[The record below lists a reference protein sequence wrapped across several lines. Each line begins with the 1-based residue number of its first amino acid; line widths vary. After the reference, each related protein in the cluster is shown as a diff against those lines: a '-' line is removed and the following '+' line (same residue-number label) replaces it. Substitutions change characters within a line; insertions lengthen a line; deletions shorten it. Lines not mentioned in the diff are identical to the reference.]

1 MIFVSMTSDEL
12 LARTAQYQIQYSPSR
27 RRARRCRM
35 NRAHPSQEYFNSIRS
50 PLQSLERTV
59 LADPAHL
66 SDSEMDSAFAN
77 ARSSQINRRSST
89 SEFRVTT
96 DFDDKSEDDEDD
108 QESENEFPSAA
119 DIERLRMEQLDAG
132 LLCPDEDD
140 DTDDSESDGNIDEM
154 TSAFNRGRL
163 EMRRRMRAARI
174 LMGGEHDIEGRRRM
188 VPSLI
193 EPTGPPSAGGDSVGN
208 PSSQA
213 TPEVM
218 KPHARFF
225 IEREKSM
232 VSIKF
237 DPPAYVDT
245 PTLTPALFY

>member
-27 RRARRCRM
+27 RRAHRCRM
-35 NRAHPSQEYFNSIRS
+35 NRARPSQEYFNSVRS

-59 LADPAHL
+59 LADPGHT
-66 SDSEMDSAFAN
+66 SDSDVDSAVLTN
-77 ARSSQINRRSST
+77 PRSSQTNRRNSSA
-89 SEFRVTT
+89 EFRVTT
-96 DFDDKSEDDEDD
+96 DFDDKSEDGEDD
-108 QESENEFPSAA
+108 QESESEFPSAA
-119 DIERLRMEQLDAG
+119 DIERMRMEQLDAG
-132 LLCPDEDD
+132 VFCPDEDED
-140 DTDDSESDGNIDEM
+140 EDDSESDGNMDEM

-174 LMGGEHDIEGRRRM
+174 LMGGEHDTEGRRRM

-193 EPTGPPSAGGDSVGN
+193 EPTGPPPASEDSVGTS
-208 PSSQA
+208 PSQT

-237 DPPAYVDT
+237 DPPA
-245 PTLTPALFY
+245 

>member
-1 MIFVSMTSDEL
+1 MIFVSMSSDEL
-12 LARTAQYQIQYSPSR
+12 LARTAQYQIQYSPAR
-27 RRARRCRM
+27 RRARRHRM
-35 NRAHPSQEYFNSIRS
+35 NRTQPSQEYFNSIRS

-59 LADPAHL
+59 LADPGHL
-66 SDSEMDSAFAN
+66 SDSEMDSTAFTN
-77 ARSSQINRRSST
+77 PRPSQLNRRNST
-89 SEFRVTT
+89 AEFRVTT

-108 QESENEFPSAA
+108 QESGNELPSAA
-119 DIERLRMEQLDAG
+119 DIERIRMERIDAG
-132 LLCPDEDD
+132 LLCPDEDED
-140 DTDDSESDGNIDEM
+140 EDDSDSDGNMDEM

-174 LMGGEHDIEGRRRM
+174 LMGDEHDTEGRRRM

-193 EPTGPPSAGGDSVGN
+193 EPTGPPASGDSVGSS
-208 PSSQA
+208 PSQA

-237 DPPAYVDT
+237 DPPAYVY
-245 PTLTPALFY
+245 PSNSASFSAY